1 MGGGNNGK
9 GVTGNVLLGTVPPIF
24 SMVGTPGNIV
34 DNNAI
39 DGKIGGVG
47 TGITGSR
54 FVTKGLVKDMI
65 PSGRI
70 LGSSGRTLW
79 DRFEWGTGYM
89 GLISMSVIGISFKV
103 EIGCDV
109 EETAPETKC

>member
-39 DGKIGGVG
+39 DGSCERRRLCDDDHTV
-47 TGITGSR
+47 
-54 FVTKGLVKDMI
+54 DEEEDADD
-65 PSGRI
+65 GREVY
-70 LGSSGRTLW
+70 LDAAVHTR
-79 DRFEWGTGYM
+79 
-89 GLISMSVIGISFKV
+89 
-103 EIGCDV
+103 
-109 EETAPETKC
+109 